1 MTNPATT
8 SLLDRANLD
17 RDAVRR
23 EITRGLEGADDGEL
37 FLEYGQTEALGFDN
51 GRLKQATYDTSQG
64 FGLRAVKDDAVGYA
78 HSSDVSLPALIRAAD
93 AVAAVRGGYSGNFA
107 AAPAHTNVRLYGDEN
122 PLDAPGFEAKVKLL
136 AEIDAYVRDKD
147 PRVRQASISLGAT
160 WQVVEILRPDGESY
174 RDIRPLVRVNI
185 SVVAGQ
191 GDRQE
196 SGSKGYGGREGYARF
211 IETKA
216 WREAADG
223 AIREALVNLELVPA
237 PAGEMDVV
245 LGAGWPGVMLHEAV
259 GHGLEGDFNRKQT
272 SAFAGLMGKQVA
284 AKGVT
289 VVDDGTMASRR
300 GSLSIDDEG
309 TPTNRTVLIEDG
321 ILVGYMQDRQ
331 NARLMNMKPTG
342 NGRRQSY
349 AHVPMPRMTNTY
361 MLAGGRDPAE
371 ILGLGEERHLRR
383 EFRRRPGRHH
393 LGQICVPVHRGLQDR
408 ERQARRALEGR
419 DADRQRADRPAS
431 NHHGR
436 QRSRARYRHRHLRQ
450 ERPGRAGRRRPAD
463 ATDGKDHGRR
473 NGLVS
478 DVKEATTAKPV
489 SWRGQAVQLCGDR
502 RRGFRRQ
509 GRAGRAV
516 LRAVRLDGA
525 DALIGDALLASKYPY
540 GYGAASLPIQITLP
554 ETGRLFGETPKRG
567 DVVVFRWPGD
577 RSQAWVKRVVGLPGD
592 RIQLRQ
598 GQLFINDHAAT
609 LKPDGTGE
617 AEDDHGGSERAY
629 RFIETLPNGVEPRD
643 LQDAR
648 QWPARQHARGNGA
661 AGKTVRARRQQG
673 QLRRQPCRR
682 ARRRRR
688 PPADR
693 QSDRPG

>member
-1 MTNPATT
+1 M
-8 SLLDRANLD
+8 
-17 RDAVRR
+17 
-23 EITRGLEGADDGEL
+23 
-37 FLEYGQTEALGFDN
+37 
-51 GRLKQATYDTSQG
+51 
-64 FGLRAVKDDAVGYA
+64 
-78 HSSDVSLPALIRAAD
+78 
-93 AVAAVRGGYSGNFA
+93 
-107 AAPAHTNVRLYGDEN
+107 RLYGDDN

-223 AIREALVNLELVPA
+223 AIREALVNLKSVPA

-331 NARLMNMKPTG
+331 NARLMSMSRPATAAAEL
-342 NGRRQSY
+342 RPCADATHDQ
-349 AHVPMPRMTNTY
+349 H
-361 MLAGGRDPAE
+361 LHAGGTARPGGNS
-371 ILGLGEERHLRR
+371 GLGEERHLRR

-393 LGQICVPVHRGLQDR
+393 LRQIRVPVHRGLQDR
-408 ERQARRALEGR
+408 ERQARRPLEGR
-419 DADRQRADRPAS
+419 DADRQRADRPAQD
-431 NHHGR
+431 HHGR
-436 QRSRARYRHRHLRQ
+436 QRSGARHRHRHLRQ

-463 ATDGKDHGRR
+463 AADGKDHGRR

-478 DVKEATTAKPV
+478 DGTRTPEGRPGCQADELARAGRAARCD
-489 SWRGQAVQLCGDR
+489 RG
-502 RRGFRRQ
+502 RGVRRQ
-509 GRAGRAV
+509 GRDRRAV

-525 DALIGDALLASKYPY
+525 DALIGDALVASKYPY

-554 ETGRLFGETPKRG
+554 ETGRLFGDTPKRG

-598 GQLFINDHAAT
+598 GQLFINDHAAA
-609 LKPDGTGE
+609 LKPDGIGQ
-617 AEDDHGGSERAY
+617 AEDDRGNTERAY
-629 RFIETLPNGVEPRD
+629 RFIEMLPNGVSH
-643 LQDAR
+643 AIFKIR
-648 QWPARQHARGNGA
+648 QGRLDNTPEV
-661 AGKTVRARRQQG
+661 TVPPG
-673 QLRRQPCRR
+673 QLFVLGDNRDNPPTAASPC
-682 ARRRRR
+682 AT
-688 PPADR
+688 AA
-693 QSDRPG
+693 